1 MKINK
6 PFSQIN
12 IDFNRILID
21 FNEKTEKLIDQ
32 NGETTETYTNGQ
44 EIQLPKEQETCRKE
58 HQKQRHYQRVGRMF
72 IVVCL
77 SSSNVFTFR
86 PLIKK
91 EWQQG
96 KSLAKNLDDMGLAF
110 DTNKALSVPNN
121 REQRKHIIRV
131 INGFVEEEDLDI
143 KEEEVTDEEDVL
155 EEDDK
160 TQSKSKRVKAYV
172 AEKLERDANEYVES
186 RFRLPKG
193 VVKQCSYYMDKYGL
207 DYKAMARDSQNHYQ
221 ETWRQIRAK
230 CRKFMSISD
239 QFAQY
244 LEKRGLLDIDIKED
258 DPRWKECETD
268 DD

>member
-1 MKINK
+1 
-6 PFSQIN
+6 
-12 IDFNRILID
+12 
-21 FNEKTEKLIDQ
+21 
-32 NGETTETYTNGQ
+32 
-44 EIQLPKEQETCRKE
+44 
-58 HQKQRHYQRVGRMF
+58 
-72 IVVCL
+72 
-77 SSSNVFTFR
+77 
-86 PLIKK
+86 
-91 EWQQG
+91 
-96 KSLAKNLDDMGLAF
+96 MGLAF

-121 REQRKHIIRV
+121 RDHRKHIIRV
-131 INGFVEEEDLDI
+131 VNGFVEEDDLDI
-143 KEEEVTDEEDVL
+143 KKEEMIDDEEVFGDI
-155 EEDDK
+155 DK
-160 TQSKSKRVKAYV
+160 SQNNSKTRVKAFV

-193 VVKQCSYYMDKYGL
+193 VVKQVSYYMDKYGL

-258 DPRWKECETD
+258 DPRWREAESD